1 MLTVEFVRGAD
12 PSLTMT
18 RPDGTEEQIAVAGW
32 TKQNFQDF
40 FEAKMVKEPAVVPA
54 AKAADSGAAAA
65 DEHVKSEL

>member
-18 RPDGTEEQIAVAGW
+18 RADGTDEQIAVAGW
-32 TKQNFQDF
+32 TKQNFLDF
-40 FEAKMVKEPAVVPA
+40 FEAKMVKEPVEAV
-54 AKAADSGAAAA
+54 KAAADGS